1 MEEKTVQQS
10 RSRLAVLIDGENVSP
25 VHFAHVRKLAC
36 AKGTCVAW
44 RVFGNF
50 TNPAHAGWLD
60 VCKMHGLEAVL
71 QLPVTSGKNAAD
83 IAITVAAMD
92 LAHDGKMTGLVI
104 VSNDRD
110 FVPLVRRLRAGG
122 LDVHGIGSRE
132 STPVWEGMFT
142 SHKTVGAK
150 LKNKPQAI
158 APDGKIKNVLA
169 PPTKMSA
176 SPELIAAVLEILT
189 TSAMHL
195 GALGM
200 RLREVYPDLAP
211 QLGNGRLKK
220 LVSDDVRIVL
230 DGEIATRK
238 KR

>member
-1 MEEKTVQQS
+1 MEETTFQQS

-25 VHFAHVRKLAC
+25 VHFADIRRVAC
-36 AKGTCVAW
+36 TKGNCVVW

-60 VCKMHGLEAVL
+60 VCKMHGLEAAL

-92 LAHDGKMTGLVI
+92 LAHENKVTGLVI

-132 STPVWEGMFT
+132 STPVWQGMFT
-142 SHKTVGAK
+142 SHKTVGAN

-158 APDGKIKNVLA
+158 APDGKIKNVLT
-169 PPTKMSA
+169 PPAKGSA

-195 GALGM
+195 GELGKK
-200 RLREVYPDLAP
+200 LREVYPDLAP

-220 LVSDDVRIVL
+220 LVTDDVRIVL
-230 DGEIATRK
+230 NGEVATRK